1 MTTTVRTLD
10 GTAVFQVHEH
20 HFWSPL
26 LGEDAVRVSMFD
38 DRGGEF
44 YMVVADRG
52 AREYRQ
58 ARLDAAEAID
68 QAIRQGCEPG
78 EVRVI
83 Q

>member
-1 MTTTVRTLD
+1 MTTTVRTPD
-10 GTAVFQVHEH
+10 GQSVYHVHEH
-20 HFWSPL
+20 HFWSPV

-44 YMVVADRG
+44 FMVVADRG

-68 QAIRQGCEPG
+68 QAIREGLEPG
-78 EVRVI
+78 EVRVL